1 MMTLLTSS
9 GKGWKKQLETLARK
23 YWGNKPNQ
31 SEWISEETLQK
42 VEERRRKKTVV
53 NNSRT
58 RAQKAKAQK
67 DYNDAHRAVQEN
79 DRNDKRSYME
89 SLADDAENASQT
101 GNIRDL
107 YSIIRKISRRYIKQ
121 ERPVK
126 DKDGKP
132 ILDGEGQKRRWM
144 EHFEDLLNRAEP
156 PEPPDIQPATEDIP
170 IDYAPPPPPPPPP
183 PTKDEIRKAIIQLK
197 NG

>member
-1 MMTLLTSS
+1 ML
-9 GKGWKKQLETLARK
+9 
-23 YWGNKPNQ
+23 
-31 SEWISEETLQK
+31 K
-42 VEERRRKKTVV
+42 VEERRKKKTVV

-67 DYNDAHRAVQEN
+67 DYNDAHRAVQQN
-79 DRNDKRSYME
+79 VRNDKKSYMYME
-89 SLADDAENASQT
+89 SLAGDAEKASQT

-107 YSIIRKISRRYIKQ
+107 YSIIRKISGRFIKP

-144 EHFEDLLNRAEP
+144 EHFEDLLKQTRATRTTRHTTSYGRFTNRLRP
-156 PEPPDIQPATEDIP
+156 PNQ
-170 IDYAPPPPPPPPP
+170 
-183 PTKDEIRKAIIQLK
+183 R
-197 NG
+197 

>member
-1 MMTLLTSS
+1 MQ
-9 GKGWKKQLETLARK
+9 KG
-23 YWGNKPNQ
+23 
-31 SEWISEETLQK
+31 
-42 VEERRRKKTVV
+42 EERRRKKTVV

-67 DYNDAHRAVQEN
+67 DYNDAHRAVQQN
-79 DRNDKRSYME
+79 VRNDKRSYME

-107 YSIIRKISRRYIKQ
+107 YSIIGTIFGRFIKP

-144 EHFEDLLNRAEP
+144 EHFEDLLNRPEP
-156 PEPPDIQPATEDIP
+156 PEPPDIQPATEDLP
-170 IDYAPPPPPPPPP
+170 IDCAHRPRMKYA
-183 PTKDEIRKAIIQLK
+183 KLSSNSIMENLLVQMAFQLK
-197 NG
+197 L